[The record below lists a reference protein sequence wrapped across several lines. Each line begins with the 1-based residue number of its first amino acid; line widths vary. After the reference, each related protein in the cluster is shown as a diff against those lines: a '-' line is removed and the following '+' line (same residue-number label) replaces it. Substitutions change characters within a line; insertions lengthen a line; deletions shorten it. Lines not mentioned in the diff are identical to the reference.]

1 MYFLNY
7 IYFLVITIIGIKFLF
22 AKQER
27 VVHPLNKKKKLL
39 LDGPELFWVLTFST
53 GLLAFSGPGVL
64 DLMAI
69 RLMILEFLCII
80 GLFIVKR
87 KPQWN
92 IAAIL
97 YLIYMIWLVIG
108 LSYTTSL
115 VYGFRVILKYSYP
128 LLIMFFASAVVR
140 DKEVFIKAGLGAR
153 VVAIVSIG
161 FSFIPLLSYLV
172 PGVFWYGTA
181 RSIHYI
187 SICIFSLAL
196 YYHGG
201 KEKKDLLLCILFM
214 IPCILWVL
222 RTSIMGTT
230 MALATFFFFKYK
242 MKSLPVIF
250 GITLLFIVAI
260 FTIPSIKEKMFKDG
274 GNSISMEQLRQ
285 GRVSKDDI
293 NSNARFAMWEH
304 LKEHF
309 YYKKEVIGSGT
320 GSVQNYMYSNYIF
333 GGLRVPHNDYVQMSC
348 DNGLIGIVLYL
359 LLIGSIIMHCFIEYN
374 KKNSTAIKMCAIVA
388 GSTMAGVVL
397 TMYTDNVVNYSMA
410 TLSYPFG
417 FYGMMLGLI
426 KGEKYDL
433 SRNTTV

>member
-22 AKQER
+22 AKQET

-53 GLLAFSGPGVL
+53 GLLAFSVPGVL

-92 IAAIL
+92 ITTIL

-214 IPCILWVL
+214 ILVFYGYYAPASW
-222 RTSIMGTT
+222 GQQWHWQ
-230 MALATFFFFKYK
+230 
-242 MKSLPVIF
+242 
-250 GITLLFIVAI
+250 LLF
-260 FTIPSIKEKMFKDG
+260 
-274 GNSISMEQLRQ
+274 L
-285 GRVSKDDI
+285 
-293 NSNARFAMWEH
+293 
-304 LKEHF
+304 
-309 YYKKEVIGSGT
+309 
-320 GSVQNYMYSNYIF
+320 
-333 GGLRVPHNDYVQMSC
+333 
-348 DNGLIGIVLYL
+348 
-359 LLIGSIIMHCFIEYN
+359 
-374 KKNSTAIKMCAIVA
+374 
-388 GSTMAGVVL
+388 
-397 TMYTDNVVNYSMA
+397 
-410 TLSYPFG
+410 
-417 FYGMMLGLI
+417 
-426 KGEKYDL
+426 
-433 SRNTTV
+433 

>member
-22 AKQER
+22 AKQET

-53 GLLAFSGPGVL
+53 GLLAFSVPGVL

-92 IAAIL
+92 ITTIL

-260 FTIPSIKEKMFKDG
+260 FTAIFACAPECGCTLAYSAPK
-274 GNSISMEQLRQ
+274 ISFTR
-285 GRVSKDDI
+285 
-293 NSNARFAMWEH
+293 
-304 LKEHF
+304 
-309 YYKKEVIGSGT
+309 
-320 GSVQNYMYSNYIF
+320 
-333 GGLRVPHNDYVQMSC
+333 
-348 DNGLIGIVLYL
+348 
-359 LLIGSIIMHCFIEYN
+359 
-374 KKNSTAIKMCAIVA
+374 
-388 GSTMAGVVL
+388 
-397 TMYTDNVVNYSMA
+397 SMA
-410 TLSYPFG
+410 SV
-417 FYGMMLGLI
+417 
-426 KGEKYDL
+426 
-433 SRNTTV
+433 SASSTT